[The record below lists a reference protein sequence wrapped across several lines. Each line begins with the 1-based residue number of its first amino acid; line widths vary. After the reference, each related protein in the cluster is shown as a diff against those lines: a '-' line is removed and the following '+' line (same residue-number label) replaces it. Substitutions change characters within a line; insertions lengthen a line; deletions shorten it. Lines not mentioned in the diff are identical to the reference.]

1 MGMSLDVR
9 SDLAR
14 SETRLRIAAAV
25 LAVSTFVVDRFLPLG
40 VAGGIPYVLVVL
52 MGLWSTRRG
61 FVMAA
66 AVTGTLL
73 TLLGAWVSPPGGVF
87 WMAMVNRSVTLLA
100 IWAVA
105 FVLLRH
111 QRAQSE
117 LERRRRYTERYL
129 DIAEVAILALDASG
143 RVTLINR
150 KGCEILG
157 RGSAEVVGK
166 NWFDHFIPDR
176 LRDGLLGVYRK
187 LMAGDVVP
195 VRDFENPVLTADG
208 DERIV
213 AWRNTVLRDDDGH
226 VIGTLSSGEDITEHK
241 LVQQR
246 LTQLAAIVESSEDA
260 IIGHTLHGVITSWN
274 PGAERLFGHTA
285 ETIVGSPASVLL
297 PPDRPN
303 ELDEI
308 LQRIGRGMKVES
320 FETVRVRKGG
330 EAIHVQLTVSPIRD
344 SSGQI
349 SGASIIARDMTER
362 KRAREEL
369 RRSHKALADMKAAL
383 DQASIVAITDAR
395 GTISYVN
402 DNFCEISGYS
412 RDELLGQD
420 HRIVNSGYHPKE
432 FIRNL
437 WRTIARGEVWRGE
450 IRNRAKDGR
459 LYWVDTTIVPYL
471 DARGKPYQYM
481 AIRGDITD
489 RKKAEEQLR
498 QQEALA
504 KLGQMAAVVAH
515 EVRNPLAGIGGA
527 LGIIGERL
535 PPDSPDREVI
545 ANILERIDSLN
556 TRVQDLLV
564 FARPRVLRY
573 ERIRLR
579 SLLRETTDLLNRDP
593 RLAGVEVRV
602 EGEDLAI
609 AGDAELL
616 KAVFLNLLLNSS
628 HAIGGAGEIGVSVE
642 TRDDGCCVT
651 VSDHGP
657 GISEDTLPK
666 IFEPFFTTK
675 SQGTGLGL
683 SIAKRVVEAHRGRI
697 SVTCPDDGGTRVVV
711 RLPVDRQETRVTTR
725 NARAE
730 RSR

>member
-1 MGMSLDVR
+1 MSLDVR
-9 SDLAR
+9 PDLAR
-14 SETRLRIAAAV
+14 SEARLRIAAAV
-25 LAVSTFVVDRFLPLG
+25 LAVSTFVTDRFLPLG

-117 LERRRRYTERYL
+117 LERRRRHTDRYL

-157 RGSAEVVGK
+157 RESAEVVGK
-166 NWFDHFIPDR
+166 NWFDHFIPER

-195 VRDFENPVLTADG
+195 VRDFENPVLTASG

-274 PGAERLFGHTA
+274 PEAERLFGHTA
-285 ETIVGSPASVLL
+285 ETIVGSPASILL

>member
-61 FVMAA
+61 FVLAA

-100 IWAVA
+100 IWTVA

-111 QRAQSE
+111 QRTQSE
-117 LERRRRYTERYL
+117 LERRRRQTGRYL
-129 DIAEVAILALDASG
+129 DIAEVAILALDESG
-143 RVTLINR
+143 CVTLINR
-150 KGCEILG
+150 KGCEILA
-157 RGSAEVVGK
+157 REASEVVGK
-166 NWFDHFIPDR
+166 SWFDHFIPPR
-176 LRDGLLGVYRK
+176 HRDGLLGVYRK
-187 LMAGDVVP
+187 LMSGDIVP

-208 DERIV
+208 EERIV
-213 AWRNTVLRDDDGH
+213 AWRNTVLRDGDGRI
-226 VIGTLSSGEDITEHK
+226 IGTLSSGEDITEHK
-241 LVQQR
+241 RVQQR
-246 LTQLAAIVESSEDA
+246 LTQLAAIVESSDDA
-260 IIGHTLHGVITSWN
+260 IIGHTLQGVITSWN

-285 ETIVGSPASVLL
+285 EAVVGSPASVLL

-308 LQRIGRGMKVES
+308 LQRIGHGLKVES

-330 EAIHVQLTVSPIRD
+330 EMIHVQLTVSPIRD

-395 GTISYVN
+395 GVITYVN
-402 DNFCEISGYS
+402 DKFCEISGYS
-412 RDELLGQD
+412 REDLVGQD
-420 HRIVNSGYHPKE
+420 HRLINSGYHPKE

-481 AIRGDITD
+481 AIRQDITD

-527 LGIIGERL
+527 LEIIGERL

-545 ANILERIDSLN
+545 GNILERIDSLN

-573 ERIRLR
+573 ERVRLR
-579 SLLRETTDLLNRDP
+579 SLLRETTDLINRDP
-593 RLAGVEVRV
+593 RLAGVNVRV
-602 EGEDLAI
+602 DGEDLAI
-609 AGDAELL
+609 TGDAELL
-616 KAVFLNLLLNSS
+616 KAVFFNLLLNSS
-628 HAIGGAGEIGVSVE
+628 HAIGGTGEIEVRVE
-642 TRDDGCCVT
+642 TRGDGCCVT
-651 VSDHGP
+651 VNDSGP
-657 GISEDTLPK
+657 GITEDTLPK

-697 SVTCPDDGGTRVVV
+697 SVTCPDGGGTRVEV
-711 RLPVDRQETRVTTR
+711 RLPVDRKEAPVPAG

-730 RSR
+730 RQR